1 MNGRVVL
8 PLLMALAL
16 VFSACNGGAE
26 PAATPTPVTPVE
38 AVASPTPDIEEPAP
52 ITEPDVV
59 TPTDNVTSPV
69 VVGDTQ
75 EPRGVIR
82 ASDLMG
88 YHVENAAGE
97 NLGNMEDAVVELQ
110 QGCIDYLLLSF
121 GGILGLGANQY
132 LISWD
137 AVQIDPMEQRLLLN
151 IDQAALENAPL
162 FDMNNLPDFT
172 TADWDA
178 PYRTYWATVPV
189 APQPVTPTETVT
201 PEEELASTEEITGTE
216 TVTPEEEMAPTEEI
230 TGTETVTPE
239 EELAPTE
246 EITGTETVTPEE
258 EGALTDTAATTSG
271 RWDPTQPCLAYEAR
285 MPMMDAAGATGEGI
299 TVATP
304 RVILL
309 SDLLGYDIYNSAG
322 EELGEL
328 EDIMVDWRNDR
339 LAYGVLTFGGFLGL
353 GERWFVIPLDE
364 LTLDPLQQRLIFD
377 APRETLE
384 NAPGFD
390 PNALPDTEDPD
401 WDTPIRDFWRTN

>member
-1 MNGRVVL
+1 MNGRIVL
-8 PLLMALAL
+8 PLFMVLAL

-38 AVASPTPDIEEPAP
+38 AVASPTPELEEPAP

-59 TPTDNVTSPV
+59 TPTDGVTAPV

-75 EPRGVIR
+75 EPRGVVR

-88 YHVENAAGE
+88 YNVENAAGE
-97 NLGNMEDAVVELQ
+97 NLGNMEDAIVELQ

-137 AVQIDPMEQRLLLN
+137 AVQIDPVEQRLLLN
-151 IDQAALENAPL
+151 IDQAALENAPI
-162 FDMNNLPDFT
+162 FDINNLPDFT
-172 TADWDA
+172 TVDWDA

-201 PEEELASTEEITGTE
+201 PEEEIAPTDEITSTET
-216 TVTPEEEMAPTEEI
+216 MSPTD
-230 TGTETVTPE
+230 
-239 EELAPTE
+239 ELAPT
-246 EITGTETVTPEE
+246 
-258 EGALTDTAATTSG
+258 DTAAATSG
-271 RWDPTQPCLAYEAR
+271 RWDPTQRCLAYEER
-285 MPMMDAAGATGEGI
+285 TTTMDAAGATGEGI

-339 LAYGVLTFGGFLGL
+339 LAYGILTFGGFLGL

-377 APRETLE
+377 VPRETLE

-390 PNALPDTEDPD
+390 PNALPDTADPD